1 MQSSGRR
8 RARQGALTWPARQRA
23 VAITEEGKL
32 AVQSRIENSPT
43 YGSFIGGEW
52 VPSDRTF
59 DSINPARPSEVVGRF
74 ALATPADV
82 EAAYAAASDA
92 APGWR
97 RTSAVQRGDILHR
110 AANLM
115 EPRIDELGAELTREE
130 GKTLAEGRGEIKR
143 GIAILRYFAG
153 EALQPSGSVYPSTN
167 YETFLYA
174 VREPLGVV
182 SIITPWNF
190 PVAIPLWKLAPALAF
205 GNTVVWKPS
214 ELTPLCAARLTEVF
228 AEAGLPPGVLN
239 LVTGDP
245 SEIGDAITSHPAV
258 VGLSFTGSARV
269 GRMIQAAVT
278 PRGVKVQLELGGKN
292 PVIVLEDADLD
303 LAVEQ
308 TLRGAMYSTGQ
319 KCTATSRAIVLD
331 DVAPRFTELLV
342 NRARELVV
350 GDPLDDQTNVGPL
363 VSREQLERVLGYLEL
378 ARQEGHRLLLGG
390 DRVAGEDGGYFVAP
404 TVYEDIDPDSRLGQ
418 EEVFG
423 PVLGTIRASDLEQA
437 IEIANSVEFGLSAS
451 IFTRDIG
458 RAFEFI
464 REIRSGVIHVN
475 SETAG
480 AEPQAPFG
488 GMKGSSSHSREQGKA
503 AVEFYT
509 DTKTVYLD
517 MPGG

>member
-1 MQSSGRR
+1 MHKRPVGPACKAEPRGAIAI
-8 RARQGALTWPARQRA
+8 RARDLGGELA
-23 VAITEEGKL
+23 VAERT
-32 AVQSRIENSPT
+32 IENPPT
-43 YGSFIGGEW
+43 YGSFIGGKWELA
-52 VPSDRTF
+52 DRTF
-59 DSINPARPSEVVGRF
+59 ASVNPARPREVLGRF
-74 ALATPADV
+74 ALASPADV
-82 EAAYAAASDA
+82 AAAYAAAAEA

-97 RTSAVQRGDILHR
+97 RTSAPQRGEILHR
-110 AANLM
+110 AASLI
-115 EPRIDELGAELTREE
+115 EPRVDQLGEELTREE
-130 GKTLAEGRGEIKR
+130 GKTLAEGRAEVRR

-153 EALQPSGSVYPSTN
+153 EALQPSGAVYPSAN
-167 YETFLYA
+167 HETFLYS

-214 ELTPLCAARLTEVF
+214 ELTPLCAARLTEIFV
-228 AEAGLPPGVLN
+228 EAGLPPGVLN
-239 LVTGDP
+239 MVTGDP
-245 SEIGDAITSHPAV
+245 SEIGDAVTNDATIE
-258 VGLSFTGSARV
+258 GLSFTGSAKV

-292 PVIVLEDADLD
+292 PVIVLDDADLD

-331 DVAPRFTELLV
+331 EVADPFTDLLISRV
-342 NRARELVV
+342 QGLTV
-350 GDPLDDQTNVGPL
+350 GDPLQEQTKVGPL
-363 VSREQLERVLGYLEL
+363 VSSGQFERVLGYLDL
-378 ARQEGHRLLLGG
+378 ARQEGHRLRLGG
-390 DRVAGEDGGYFVAP
+390 DSIAAEEGGYFVAP

-423 PVLGTIRASDLEQA
+423 PVVGTIRASTLERA
-437 IEIANSVEFGLSAS
+437 VEIANSVDFGLSAS

-458 RAFEFI
+458 RAFQFI
-464 REIRSGVIHVN
+464 REIRTGVVHVN

-517 MPGG
+517 MPGH

>member
-1 MQSSGRR
+1 VRNRG
-8 RARQGALTWPARQRA
+8 GELT
-23 VAITEEGKL
+23 VT
-32 AVQSRIENSPT
+32 SRIEDPVT

-52 VPSDRTF
+52 LEAERTF
-59 DSINPARPSEVVGRF
+59 ERVNPARPDEIVGRF
-74 ALATPADV
+74 ALATPDDV
-82 EAAYAAASDA
+82 AAAYRAASDA

-97 RTSAVQRGDILHR
+97 RTSAAKRGEILHR
-110 AANLM
+110 AATLL
-115 EPRIDELGAELTREE
+115 EPRIDELGTELSREE
-130 GKTLAEGRGEIKR
+130 GKTLAEGRGEVMR

-153 EALQPSGSVYPSTN
+153 ETLQPSGSVYPSAN
-167 YETFLYA
+167 YETFLYS

-205 GNTVVWKPS
+205 GNTIVWKPS
-214 ELTPLCAARLTEVF
+214 ELTPLLAARVVEVL

-239 LVTGDP
+239 MVTGDP
-245 SEIGDAITSHPAV
+245 AEIGDAVTRDPAID
-258 VGLSFTGSARV
+258 GLSFTGSARV

-292 PVIVLEDADLD
+292 PVIVLEDADLH

-319 KCTATSRAIVLD
+319 KCTATSRAIVLL
-331 DVAPRFTELLV
+331 DVAESFTDLLV
-342 NRARELVV
+342 SRVRELKV
-350 GDPLDDQTNVGPL
+350 GDPLDEETNIGPL
-363 VSREQLERVLGYLEL
+363 VSSGQLERVLGYLEV
-378 ARQEGHRLLLGG
+378 AKEEGHALLLGG
-390 DRVAGEDGGYFVAP
+390 ERLGGEGDGYFVAP
-404 TVYEDIDPDSRLGQ
+404 TVYADMDPNSRLGQ

-423 PVLGTIRASDLEQA
+423 PVVGTIRASSLDQA
-437 IEIANSVEFGLSAS
+437 IEIANSVDFGLSAS
-451 IFTRDIG
+451 IFTRDLG

-464 REIRSGVIHVN
+464 REIRAGMVHVN

-503 AVEFYT
+503 AIDFYT

-517 MPGG
+517 MPGS